1 MAAAPSCLLRLFC
14 MHVELTNIGW
24 AAQMWQLALALFI
37 FGVVG
42 NMANI
47 SVNTQGVLAEKV
59 YGRPIMT
66 SFHGVWS
73 IAGFHRSAGRLI
85 NDELKAYTPPAFLY
99 CGSIGFY
106 YCLHRKKIFDSRH
119 YGIGRKKEVF
129 FQTGR
134 RVGAIG
140 NYSLLQH
147 GCRGNHV

>member
-1 MAAAPSCLLRLFC
+1 
-14 MHVELTNIGW
+14 
-24 AAQMWQLALALFI
+24 MWQLGLALFI

-47 SVNTQGVLAEKV
+47 SVNTQGVLAEKA

-73 IAGFHRSAGRLI
+73 IAGFTGALVGLLMM
-85 NDELKAYTPPAFLY
+85 NLKANTPPAFLY

-106 YCLHRKKIFDSRH
+106 CCLHRQEIFDTGH
-119 YGIGRKKEVF
+119 YGIGRKKEIF

-134 RVGAIG
+134 SAGAIG
-140 NYSLLQH
+140 NYSFLQH
-147 GCRGNHV
+147 GCRGNYV